1 MTQTYGYSE
10 QPGGLHDIMHI
21 ENDYN
26 GNKIGPTKYNSVG
39 SHPNVSEAQGSRAIR
54 LPISVAMKARL
65 KALSD
70 AKETGMS
77 DSARRALRECLAR

>member
-1 MTQTYGYSE
+1 MTQTFGYAE